1 MSLKRVL
8 KILLVST
15 SYPEG
20 DKDWRG
26 RFIVSML
33 NSLSRIDTLDLTVWA
48 PPGNLPKQMAYA
60 ATVREATW
68 LKKLMQDGGIA
79 HILRQSGMKALMTV
93 IFLMHQLRHVYRRSS
108 ACDVFHVNWLQNAL
122 PMLGT
127 RNPALITVLGSDY
140 GLLRLPLMTSLLRL
154 IIRQRRCI
162 IAPNAGWMVPV
173 LAQKFGDIAKVHA
186 IPFGVDDIW
195 FNLERNVNWD
205 EPEKWIVVSRITT
218 KKIGPL
224 FEWGKAIFNE
234 RLELHLFG
242 PLQDSMTIPSWVYY
256 HGPTHP
262 KELESD
268 WFPKATGIISLSIHD
283 EGRPQV
289 ILEAMAAG
297 LPVVASHIPAH
308 SDVIHDGETGRLVR
322 SEIEFAQALTGLA
335 DPATNQHIGA
345 AAKTWLKSNI
355 GTWADCAKRY
365 QLAYQELSE
374 RHE

>member
-1 MSLKRVL
+1 VERSL

-33 NSLSRIDTLDLTVWA
+33 NSLSGINTLDFTIWA
-48 PPGNLPKQMAYA
+48 PPGNLPQRFAYA
-60 ATVREATW
+60 ATAREAAW

-79 HILRQSGMKALMTV
+79 HLLRQSGVKAVLTV
-93 IFLMHQLRHVYRRSS
+93 ISLLCQLRNVYRRSS
-108 ACDVFHVNWLQNAL
+108 ACDIFHVNWLQNAL

-127 RNPALITVLGSDY
+127 RKPALITVLGSDY
-140 GLLRLPLMTSLLRL
+140 GLLRIPLMTSLLRS
-154 IIRQRRCI
+154 IIRRRRCI
-162 IAPNAGWMVPV
+162 IAPNASWMVPM
-173 LAQKFGDIAKVHA
+173 LEKKFGDIAKVRA

-195 FNLERNVNWD
+195 FDLERSVNLD
-205 EPEKWIVVSRITT
+205 EPEKWITVSRITT

-224 FEWGKAIFNE
+224 FEWGKAIFNG
-234 RLELHLFG
+234 RRELHLFG
-242 PLQDSMTIPSWVYY
+242 PLQEAMTLPSWVNY

-262 KELESD
+262 KELQD
-268 WFPKATGIISLSIHD
+268 VWFPKAMGIISLSNHD

-308 SDVIHDGETGRLVR
+308 SDVIHDGATGRLVR
-322 SEIEFAQALTGLA
+322 SEMEFAQALTGLA
-335 DPATNQHIGA
+335 DPATNQQIGA
-345 AAKTWLKSNI
+345 AAKAWLKDNI

-365 QLAYQELSE
+365 ELAYRELIE
-374 RHE
+374 

>member
-1 MSLKRVL
+1 MERSL

-33 NSLSRIDTLDLTVWA
+33 NSLSGINTLDLTAWA
-48 PPGNLPKQMAYA
+48 PPGNLPKRIAYA
-60 ATVREATW
+60 ATAREAAW
-68 LKKLMQDGGIA
+68 LKKLMQEGGIA
-79 HILRQSGMKALMTV
+79 HILRQSGVKAMITVIALMY
-93 IFLMHQLRHVYRRSS
+93 HLRHIYRRSS
-108 ACDVFHVNWLQNAL
+108 ACDVFHINWLQNAL

-154 IIRQRRCI
+154 IIRQRHCI

-173 LAQKFGDIAKVHA
+173 LEEKFGDIAKVHA
-186 IPFGVDDIW
+186 IPFGVDGIW
-195 FNLERNVNWD
+195 LDLERSVNWD
-205 EPEKWIVVSRITT
+205 EPEKWIVVSRLTA

-224 FEWGKAIFNE
+224 FEWGKAIFNGS
-234 RLELHLFG
+234 RELHLFG
-242 PLQDSMTIPSWVYY
+242 PLQDSMTIPSWVNY

-262 KELESD
+262 KELESV
-268 WFPKATGIISLSIHD
+268 WFPKATGIISLSNHD

-308 SDVIHDGETGRLVR
+308 SDVIHDGVTGRLVQN
-322 SEIEFAQALTGLA
+322 EIEFSQAVTGLA
-335 DPATNQHIGA
+335 NPTTNKQIGA
-345 AAKTWLKSNI
+345 AAKKWLQDNV
-355 GTWADCAKRY
+355 GTWTDCAKRY
-365 QLAYQELSE
+365 ERAYHDLIEN
-374 RHE
+374 HE

>member
-1 MSLKRVL
+1 MEKSLR
-8 KILLVST
+8 ILLVST

-33 NSLSRIDTLDLTVWA
+33 NSLASINTLDVTVWA
-48 PPGNLPKQMAYA
+48 PPGNLPNRIAYA
-60 ATVREATW
+60 ATSKEARW
-68 LKKLMQDGGIA
+68 LKNLMQDGGIA
-79 HILRQSGMKALMTV
+79 HVLRQSGVKAATTIIALMR
-93 IFLMHQLRHVYRRSS
+93 QLRKVYRRSS
-108 ACDVFHVNWLQNAL
+108 ACDVFHTNWLQNAL
-122 PMLGT
+122 PMMGT
-127 RNPALITVLGSDY
+127 KNPALITVLGSDY
-140 GLLRLPLMTSLLRL
+140 GLLRLPLMTSLLRRV
-154 IIRQRRCI
+154 IRQRRCI

-173 LAQKFGDIAKVHA
+173 LEEKFGDIARVYA

-195 FNLERNVNWD
+195 FNLERSVDWN

-224 FEWGKAIFNE
+224 LEWGSAIFKE
-234 RLELHLFG
+234 RRQLHLFG
-242 PLQDSMTIPSWVYY
+242 PMQDSMTIPSWVNY

-262 KELESD
+262 KELEGV
-268 WFPKATGIISLSIHD
+268 WFPKATGIISLSNHD

-308 SDVIHDGETGRLVR
+308 SDVIHDGTTGRLVR
-322 SEIEFAQALTGLA
+322 SEVEFAQALTELA
-335 DPATNQHIGA
+335 DPATNQQIGD
-345 AAKTWLKSNI
+345 AAKRWLQDNV

-365 QLAYQELSE
+365 QLAYHELIE
-374 RHE
+374 KHE

>member
-335 DPATNQHIGA
+335 DPATNQQKGT
-345 AAKTWLKSNI
+345 AAKIWLKNNI
-355 GTWADCAKRY
+355 GPVGLDPRRTP
-365 QLAYQELSE
+365 L
-374 RHE
+374 

>member
-1 MSLKRVL
+1 MDKSL

-26 RFIVSML
+26 RFIVGML
-33 NSLSRIDTLDLTVWA
+33 NSLSDIETLNLTIWA
-48 PPGNLPKQMAYA
+48 PPGNLPDRITYA
-60 ATVREATW
+60 ATAHETVW
-68 LKKLMQDGGIA
+68 LKNLMHDGGIA
-79 HILRQSGMKALMTV
+79 HILRKSGVKAVITVIALMY
-93 IFLMHQLRHVYRRSS
+93 QLRQVYRRSS

-122 PMLGT
+122 PMAGT
-127 RNPALITVLGSDY
+127 RKPALITVLGSDY
-140 GLLRLPLMTSLLRL
+140 GLLRLPLMTSLLRR

-173 LAQKFGDIAKVHA
+173 LEEKFGDIAKVYA
-186 IPFGVDDIW
+186 IPFGVDDAW
-195 FNLERNVNWD
+195 FGLERNVSWD
-205 EPEKWIVVSRITT
+205 EPQKWIVVSRVTT

-224 FEWGKAIFNE
+224 FEWGKTIFNE
-234 RLELHLFG
+234 RCELHLFG
-242 PLQDSMTIPSWVYY
+242 PLQDSITIPPWIHY

-262 KELESD
+262 KELESV
-268 WFPKATGIISLSIHD
+268 WFPRATGIISLSNHD

-297 LPVVASHIPAH
+297 LPVVASRIPAH
-308 SDVIHDGETGRLVR
+308 NDVIHDGVTGRLVL
-322 SEIEFAQALTGLA
+322 SEIEFVQALTKLA
-335 DPATNQHIGA
+335 NPTTNQRIGA
-345 AAKTWLKSNI
+345 AAKKWLKGNV

-365 QLAYQELSE
+365 ELAYQELIE